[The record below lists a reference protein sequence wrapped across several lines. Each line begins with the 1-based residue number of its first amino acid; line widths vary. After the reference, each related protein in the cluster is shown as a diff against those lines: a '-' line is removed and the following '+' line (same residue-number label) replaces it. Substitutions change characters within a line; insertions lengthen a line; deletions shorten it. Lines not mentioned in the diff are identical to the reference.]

1 MRHEKEILDLL
12 ELKRPI
18 IWIKTIEEENFLTE
32 LIKTLYAKYY
42 AKNLY
47 TWSIAE
53 PLTKVEYLSNPKS
66 VALSPSFDQTLGHI
80 RAEINEHRS
89 DNNKKSIDVFMIKDA
104 HMILSKPNAVRG
116 IRDLYEQITPVK
128 NYYYPMIMISPIVEL
143 PSELEHLITVIDY
156 STPNKQEIKNLVD
169 TVSAK
174 LVSKG
179 HAPLAPSAV
188 SKFVNG
194 LYGLTLLEMKNVIG
208 ESIKKEK
215 TLKMEYVV
223 NAKISALKNTGLLD
237 YKIPVNSIENV
248 GGNDNFKSWIEE
260 VKVCMTKEAREFG
273 LAEPKGYLALGLPGT
288 SKTYMAEALAK
299 ELDVPFISLDMSKI
313 MHKHVG
319 QSERNMSRALELVES
334 CSPCV
339 LLIDEVEKALSGLQS
354 QGKSDGG
361 TLART
366 FGSILQFLNKE
377 NGVFTVMTS
386 NDVSQLPPELT
397 RAGRLDA
404 IWYFGLPTKEERSQ
418 IFKVHLSKK
427 NQTITDDEMN
437 EIVNLTDKY
446 TGAEIEQIV
455 KFAHIKA
462 FLNKTKNKG
471 EGKITIEEL
480 KEAVDLV
487 VPISRSSKEKIEAL
501 EVWSRGRALYANRDN
516 VKEEHEIQTDE
527 WEFVM

>member
-1 MRHEKEILDLL
+1 MRQEKEILDLL

-18 IWIKTIEEENFLTE
+18 IWINTIEEGDFIRE
-32 LIKTLYAKYY
+32 LLKTLDYKYT
-42 AKNLY
+42 ARDIY
-47 TWSIAE
+47 TWSISS
-53 PLTKVEYLSNPKS
+53 PLIKIDDSGTQKVVTN
-66 VALSPSFDQTLGHI
+66 SPSLDPALGLI
-80 RAEINEHRS
+80 RKEIDEHKR
-89 DNNKKSIDVFMIKDA
+89 DRYKKSIDVYIIKDA
-104 HMILSKPNAVRG
+104 HMIMDKPNAIRA
-116 IRDLYEQITPVK
+116 IRDLCEQPNPVA
-128 NYYYPMIMISPIVEL
+128 NYYYPLIMISPVIEI
-143 PSELEHLITVIDY
+143 PKELEQLITVVNY
-156 STPNKQEIKNLVD
+156 STPSKNEIKVMLD
-169 TVSAK
+169 TISSK
-174 LVSKG
+174 MISKG
-179 HAPLAPSAV
+179 KKPLTPAFAT
-188 SKFVNG
+188 KAIDNLNG
-194 LYGLTLLEMKNVIG
+194 LTAMDIRKIIA
-208 ESIKKEK
+208 ESLKKEK
-215 TLKMEYVV
+215 ELKMEYITK
-223 NAKISALKNTGLLD
+223 AKIDALKNTGLLD
-237 YKIPVNSIENV
+237 YKIPTNSINDV

-260 VKVCMTKEAREFG
+260 VKACMTKEARDFG

-288 SKTYMAEALAK
+288 SKTFMAEALAK
-299 ELDVPFISLDMSKI
+299 ELDVPFITLDMSKI

-404 IWYFGLPTKEERSQ
+404 IWYFGLPTKEERIQ

-427 NQTITDDEMN
+427 NQTIEDDELN
-437 EIVNLTDKY
+437 EIVEMTDKY

-462 FLNKTKNKG
+462 FLNKTKNLG
-471 EGKITIEEL
+471 EGKITIAEL
-480 KEAVDLV
+480 KEAVELV
-487 VPISRSSKEKIEAL
+487 VPISKSSKEKIDAL
-501 EVWSRGRALYANRDN
+501 EIWSRGRALYANRN
-516 VKEEHEIQTDE
+516 NIKEEHEIQIDE
-527 WEFVM
+527 WEFV